1 MAGEQYLGFALNA
14 VDAKLRVSVPTA
26 FREIVAARS
35 VERELIL
42 GPSEYDDC
50 LVAYDPTHGETLRA
64 EIETRYAGDY
74 SRERSVALRR
84 AFGNTTRLKIDE
96 AHRITLTPTLK
107 DLLGLD
113 RFVYF
118 LGAGEYFELWNPRT
132 LLGITDLDPSTARIL
147 RRELEARGETV

>member
-14 VDAKLRVSVPTA
+14 VDAKLRVSVPPS

-35 VERELIL
+35 AERELIV

-50 LVAYDPTHGETLRA
+50 LIAYDPTHAERLRA

-74 SRERSVALRR
+74 SRERAQALRR
-84 AFGNTTRLKIDE
+84 TFGNTTRLKIDD
-96 AHRITLTPTLK
+96 AHRITLTASLR

-113 RFVYF
+113 GLVYF
-118 LGAGEYFELWNPRT
+118 MGAGEYFEIWKPQT
-132 LLGITDLDPSTARIL
+132 LAASPGLDPATARL
-147 RRELEARGETV
+147 LKRELDARGVAA